1 MSKKFL
7 QSLTILGLLS
17 TALGVAQPVGAVVSG
32 KYQSELTKV
41 SQELESLKDGGNIPV
56 HALSQIAITLQTLLE
71 QVNYVLSRE
80 DFRDLR
86 YEKALKELDMGVA
99 GYEIYLSRLPKDLQD
114 LQRVLDKETYDD
126 IKELSPEIRQV
137 VNLTKKQYNFI
148 LSKLKNCFKKFQ
160 DSVGNIEYNYPELY
174 SYAYYLNP
182 SDYVYPNNPRKVL
195 AHTFIERGYYE
206 NLYDKVSNGEFDRR
220 GFDLYENLVIKILE
234 LKYKIEKL
242 LEKSN
247 DDVNLEELS
256 LKYSVLFRHSTR
268 KSNVSSEFDKGEE
281 IRSLIISESFP
292 NIKMAKE
299 KLNALKGILFDYY
312 QASSNHEE
320 MEKYKIEEIQ
330 LENKIEVRNHE
341 ISSESER
348 SKEYKKYLDHL
359 KTSLETIVK
368 ENQDRT
374 VEDYSFDFDEEDD
387 SQIEK
392 SEKIKKNTEENQESK
407 PTVTEPSQPVS
418 SPTTQQEP
426 TQTATSSSVQTNQE
440 QSSNTNAN
448 VNNSS
453 SSEVSA
459 VSSLTSQGVS
469 LPASSS
475 SETDSISSQ
484 AQQQVTT
491 EESKELKMVAEPAQ
505 PSKTAAQVTDERRE
519 VTVELPQPGQAKAA
533 EPVSSPLDDYTKSQI
548 NFWIEDF
555 NTSLNK
561 INYSGIYSE
570 YLESLITRG
579 KQLRNKLDKALGENK
594 SSDDIKR
601 DLDQLE
607 MISNTIT
614 SVGNARNS

>member
-17 TALGVAQPVGAVVSG
+17 TALGVAQPVGAVVG
-32 KYQSELTKV
+32 NSEYNENYNLRKI
-41 SQELESLKDGGNIPV
+41 EIDKLENHGLKIPQWSLKRMTDGLL
-56 HALSQIAITLQTLLE
+56 ALIE
-71 QVNYVLSRE
+71 KVNYILSK
-80 DFRDLR
+80 
-86 YEKALKELDMGVA
+86 YEFQDNVYAAAISKLSYSVSPYDM
-99 GYEIYLSRLPKDLQD
+99 YLSRLTPVTTDDLNGYTIEE
-114 LQRVLDKETYDD
+114 K
-126 IKELSPEIRQV
+126 QV
-137 VNLTKKQYNFI
+137 ANLTITQYNFI
-148 LSKLKNCFKKFQ
+148 QKQIKEALEKFLVDVYSIQ
-160 DSVGNIEYNYPELY
+160 AHNPMLFPAPFYLPNVSDNIQSTINY
-174 SYAYYLNP
+174 SYYDL
-182 SDYVYPNNPRKVL
+182 
-195 AHTFIERGYYE
+195 
-206 NLYDKVSNGEFDRR
+206 LYDR
-220 GFDLYENLVIKILE
+220 LYDYTEQPPEVK
-234 LKYKIEKL
+234 KKL
-242 LEKSN
+242 
-247 DDVNLEELS
+247 DA
-256 LKYSVLFRHSTR
+256 YRSVLRDILILKKEIDLLLVNKERRNDALDELNLTYNMIFNTAKRQSQVTPDF
-268 KSNVSSEFDKGEE
+268 KVKENFSFLLLSED
-281 IRSLIISESFP
+281 IP

-418 SPTTQQEP
+418 SPTTQQET
-426 TQTATSSSVQTNQE
+426 TQTATSSSVQTNSE

-453 SSEVSA
+453 SSEGSEVNNS
-459 VSSLTSQGVS
+459 TSQGVS

-475 SETDSISSQ
+475 SETGSMPSQ

-491 EESKELKMVAEPAQ
+491 EQSKELKMVAEPAQ
-505 PSKTAAQVTDERRE
+505 SFKIAAQVTDEMRE

-533 EPVSSPLDDYTKSQI
+533 EPVSSPLDAYTKSQI

-570 YLESLITRG
+570 NLESLITRG

-614 SVGNARNS
+614 SVGNTKNS